1 MYIDIFI
8 LISYTYLPYQKYG
21 EKNYFNLT
29 LDSFILYIFLNK

>member
-29 LDSFILYIFLNK
+29 LDSNVYFIYIFK